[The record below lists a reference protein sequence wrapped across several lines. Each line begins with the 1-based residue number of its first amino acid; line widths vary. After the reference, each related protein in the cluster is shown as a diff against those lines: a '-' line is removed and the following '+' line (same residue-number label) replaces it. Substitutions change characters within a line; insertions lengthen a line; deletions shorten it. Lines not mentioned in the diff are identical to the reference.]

1 MGTRRIEDGGDWP
14 SEGDRPPEEKPEV
27 RGLPPEWGRIVI
39 PDDASALAAEAEQV
53 RQELARERRRGR
65 LPRFVTPRR
74 DPLSVSMLIMS
85 AAVLVTLI
93 SLFVMTW
100 SGTTATPD
108 RDPTSPA
115 PMPPVTLHQPDG
127 RGVALNTVG
136 PAAILLVE
144 ECACEGLIAE
154 TAAAAPPDVAV
165 VVVDR
170 GPPPADKPLPENVVW
185 LLDPDGQ
192 LRAAL
197 GLSPPTGAAATVLL
211 VDRSQNVTLTTRTTS
226 VSSFQPSLGVL

>member
-53 RQELARERRRGR
+53 RRELARERRRRR
-65 LPRFVTPRR
+65 LPRFVAPRR
-74 DPLSVSMLIMS
+74 DPVGVSLLIMS
-85 AAVLVTLI
+85 AAVLVALI

-100 SGTTATPD
+100 SGTSATPE
-108 RDPTSPA
+108 RPAASPT
-115 PMPPVTLHQPDG
+115 PMPAVTLHRPDG
-127 RGVALNTVG
+127 RGVSLDTVG

-144 ECACEGLIAE
+144 ECACERLIAD
-154 TAAAAPPDVAV
+154 TVATAPPDVAV

-170 GPPPADKPLPENVVW
+170 EPPAADQSPDDGVVW
-185 LLDPDGQ
+185 LLDPDGR

-197 GLSPPTGAAATVLL
+197 GLSPPTGAAATVVL

-226 VSSFQPSLGVL
+226 ASGLQPFLGAL